1 MKKVTI
7 GSFEKEKFHPNRHL
21 ARYCIH
27 PFNYCISLEVHMKI
41 HYFVW

>member
-21 ARYCIH
+21 ARYRIH